1 MIFQRRFSL
10 HQSALTC
17 GGILLSA
24 CLTLVPVSTAAQSGG
39 LNGPSSVSA
48 DLEGD
53 GLTDPQFRSDFPRNV
68 APGWFAWKDGLAKQ
82 GFKFNI
88 DYLALGQSSTSN
100 LGAGEASSGIARFYG
115 SWQATDLGSL
125 TFKIEHRH
133 AYGAVAPQ
141 FLGLDG
147 GALSITGTG
156 FNDNGTMLTN
166 LFWTQRAE
174 NGS

>member
-1 MIFQRRFSL
+1 MLKNTF
-10 HQSALTC
+10 ALGTVM
-17 GGILLSA
+17 L
-24 CLTLVPVSTAAQSGG
+24 CLASVPAFAQG
-39 LNGPSSVSA
+39 LGGPSSVQA

-53 GLTDPQFRSDFPRNV
+53 GLTDPQIRSDFPRDI
-68 APGWFAWKDGLAKQ
+68 APGWFAWKDSLAER

-88 DYLALGQSSTSN
+88 DYFALGQSSSSN

-115 SWQATDLGSL
+115 AWQATELGTL
-125 TFKIEHRH
+125 TFKLEHRH

-166 LFWTQRAE
+166 LFWT
-174 NGS
+174 